1 MSSAMNYTL
10 VWFHCHNRPTF
21 LSICPF
27 GGGGG
32 VLVDHSGLDFN
43 LSLVLL
49 LFGKCVEQNLI
60 KG

>member
-1 MSSAMNYTL
+1 MALIVNTL
-10 VWFHCHNRPTF
+10 VWFHYHNRPTC
-21 LSICPF
+21 LSIWGG

-32 VLVDHSGLDFN
+32 VLVDHSGLDFI
-43 LSLVLL
+43 LSLALL